1 MDCEARRGFKKKR
14 TKTRYMDE
22 EQLILELFQQEHRLA
37 PAAEDLRRSLNKIID
52 RYHLDGKDVLSLLA
66 RVSAGYIRIL
76 EKAFDIESGKTLVV
90 DTFQNILSI
99 YLTHV
104 DMSNVPVEV
113 EKMEREK
120 LN

>member
-1 MDCEARRGFKKKR
+1 MDCEARRGFKSKR

-22 EQLILELFQQEHRLA
+22 EQLILELFQQERRLV

-90 DTFQNILSI
+90 DTFQNVLSI

-113 EKMEREK
+113 EQMEREK